1 MLDRTDG
8 DVHAGISAVLTPCN
22 DLDGAVLDLAA
33 VLGGL
38 VGERFEIILVCDET
52 PSEVAGLL
60 ARAPQLPLRVVEGDT
75 SAAGCE
81 VARYDTL
88 FVAAGDGQFD
98 VRELNHLFDAVELG
112 IDVAVGYRP
121 RRSDLLVRRLLHW
134 GVAVEVDCAFA
145 LVRRHVWA
153 ALAPTAFTRCRCA
166 ELISD
171 ARRLGYRVVE
181 VPVSKRRPAIGPPVP
196 LRSNAA

>member
-1 MLDRTDG
+1 MLDRTDS

-38 VGERFEIILVCDET
+38 VGECFEIILVSGET

-60 ARAPQLPLRVVEGDT
+60 ARAPHLPLRIVQGDT

-81 VARYDTL
+81 VARYDML
-88 FVAAGDGQFD
+88 FLAAGDGQFD
-98 VRELNHLFDAVELG
+98 VRELNHLFGAVEPG
-112 IDVAVGYRP
+112 VDIAVGYRP
-121 RRSDLLVRRLLHW
+121 RRIDLLVRRLPHW
-134 GVAVEVDCAFA
+134 GWSVEVDCAFA

-153 ALAPTAFTRCRCA
+153 TLAPKAFTRCRCA

-171 ARRLGYRVVE
+171 ARRLGCRGVQ
-181 VPVSKRRPAIGPPVP
+181 VPV
-196 LRSNAA
+196 